1 MYIAYLCYP
10 ALQMGDD
17 LDDCEPEIKFEE
29 PARWMYHRVV
39 PITFSPL
46 KDWKNDDTN

>member
-17 LDDCEPEIKFEE
+17 LDDEQPEIRFEE
-29 PARWMYHRVV
+29 PDRWMYSRVV

-46 KDWKNDDTN
+46 KDWKHEEL